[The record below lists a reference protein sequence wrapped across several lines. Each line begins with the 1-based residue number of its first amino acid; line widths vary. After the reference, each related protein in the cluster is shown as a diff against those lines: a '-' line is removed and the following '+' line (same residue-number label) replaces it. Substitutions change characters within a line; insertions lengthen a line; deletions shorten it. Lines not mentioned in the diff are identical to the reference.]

1 MDAKHMNAMSRR
13 TLIMN
18 ILPGAVV
25 AVAGAGT
32 IALAI
37 APEAANAVPL
47 AASKA
52 GPMKV
57 EQLVEE
63 AQVVIVNPGHHRR
76 HHRRHR
82 RRNRRWVCWWHRG
95 RRVCGWR

>member
-1 MDAKHMNAMSRR
+1 MNAMSRR

-18 ILPGAVV
+18 ILPGAAI

-32 IALAI
+32 ITLAI
-37 APEAANAVPL
+37 APEPANAVPL
-47 AASKA
+47 AASRA
-52 GPMKV
+52 GSMKV

-63 AQVVIVNPGHHRR
+63 AQVVIVNPGR

-82 RRNRRWVCWWHRG
+82 RRHRRWVCWWHRG
-95 RRVCGWR
+95 RRVCGWRWR